1 MERGPSSMW
10 DGVIWFCETIRLSG
24 HNSEPSERVSHTLTP
39 AGGQEKTVC
48 DCRSVVSRERR
59 DGNV

>member
-1 MERGPSSMW
+1 MW
-10 DGVIWFCETIRLSG
+10 EGVIWFCETIRLSG